1 MKYDIS
7 VPSITQIQEFLL
19 PNQCL
24 LEYFEDEESIHI
36 FGISQNS
43 FETKSVPKDS
53 VFLEYLAKLRE
64 SFDHKKATSQ
74 ADKTYNDFIASAHG
88 LYETLLEP
96 ILGILP
102 TRVNNLIIIPDGK
115 LSYMPWEVFLKS
127 KPSSEEVPSYRNLDY
142 LFNQYSISYA
152 NSARLLFG
160 DFYQSPERKHGTVLA
175 FAPNYPDNIKEDTYE
190 GMSTVF
196 RDKLEPLEWNG
207 TELNSISNYFGG
219 NFLKDTLATEKAF
232 KQQSGNYKILHLAMH
247 ALIDNDNPMLSK
259 LVFTQDYDS
268 LEDGMLHTFELF
280 NMNLSAE
287 LAVLS
292 ACNTGIGKLQKGEGV
307 MSLGR
312 AFSYAGCPS
321 IVMSHWSVDD
331 RSTSELMSL
340 FYKNLSEGK
349 SKDLSLK
356 QAKKEFLNNTDELR
370 THPLYW
376 AGFVVLGDTKPLT
389 NGSGHQLIYWLIG
402 VVLVILVSSFTINK
416 KLKSQKE
423 TSS

>member
-1 MKYDIS
+1 
-7 VPSITQIQEFLL
+7 
-19 PNQCL
+19 
-24 LEYFEDEESIHI
+24 
-36 FGISQNS
+36 
-43 FETKSVPKDS
+43 
-53 VFLEYLAKLRE
+53 
-64 SFDHKKATSQ
+64 
-74 ADKTYNDFIASAHG
+74 
-88 LYETLLEP
+88 
-96 ILGILP
+96 
-102 TRVNNLIIIPDGK
+102 
-115 LSYMPWEVFLKS
+115 
-127 KPSSEEVPSYRNLDY
+127 
-142 LFNQYSISYA
+142 
-152 NSARLLFG
+152 
-160 DFYQSPERKHGTVLA
+160 
-175 FAPNYPDNIKEDTYE
+175 
-190 GMSTVF
+190 
-196 RDKLEPLEWNG
+196 
-207 TELNSISNYFGG
+207 
-219 NFLKDTLATEKAF
+219 
-232 KQQSGNYKILHLAMH
+232 
-247 ALIDNDNPMLSK
+247 
-259 LVFTQDYDS
+259 DYDS